1 MSRCNLVTLL
11 GMLGLTT
18 VLLLSAWLCDDAYIT
33 FRTVDNVANGYGLR
47 WNPVERVQS
56 FTHPIWL
63 FTLIPLEMV
72 FGELYYST
80 ILWSIFLSLLTYW
93 LVLGSSKNNLPGKIL
108 ALLSLLLSRAF
119 IDFSTSGLEGPLAH
133 LFLVLIITLGWDIL
147 DQRRVK
153 NSATLLFF
161 LLLSGILLC
170 RLDLIL
176 LVGPLAILLICRRA
190 PLKMV
195 FLGLLPLLT
204 WEFFS
209 LVYYGSFIPN
219 TAIAKLGGG
228 IQLVDRLEHGWTYLA
243 ASVRNDPVTGLVLS
257 GILGLSSFRFLKH
270 RKLEQLP
277 VFLGIGLYL
286 VYVWAMGGGFMA
298 GRFLAAPFLA
308 AVMILGRS
316 KLNPRLWPVVAGL
329 ILLAAFLGPLPTVFS
344 GPNFGLKHGAFLGEC
359 GVADERIFYYPHTG
373 LLRSTNRD
381 RPNSFVWVDDG
392 IEAKDNAITPI
403 TRLNTGFFGYFA
415 GPGITIV
422 DDVGLSDPL
431 LARLAADTL
440 TGWRA
445 GHLVRQIPP
454 GYLETVTNNEG
465 MSGDTKIAQLENQ
478 IRLVTRGPLF
488 SQKRW
493 RAIWDLNISLVKS
506 TISH

>member
-1 MSRCNLVTLL
+1 
-11 GMLGLTT
+11 MLALAT

-56 FTHPIWL
+56 FTHPLWL
-63 FTLIPLEMV
+63 LTLIPLQMV

-80 ILWSIFLSLLTYW
+80 ILWSLFLSLLACW
-93 LVLGSSKNNLPGKIL
+93 VVLGSSKNNLPGKIL

-133 LFLVLIITLGWDIL
+133 SFLALMIALGWDIL
-147 DQRRVK
+147 DQRREK
-153 NSATLLFF
+153 SSATLVFF

-176 LVGPLAILLICRRA
+176 LVGPLAILLIWRRA

-195 FLGLLPLLT
+195 FLGLLPLLM
-204 WEFFS
+204 WEIFS
-209 LVYYGSFIPN
+209 LVYFGSFIPN

-243 ASVRNDPVTGLVLS
+243 ASERNDPVTGLLLLGVL
-257 GILGLSSFRFLKH
+257 GFCSFRFLKQ
-270 RKLEQLP
+270 RKLEHLP

-286 VYVWAMGGGFMA
+286 AYVWAMGGGYMA

-308 AVMILGRS
+308 SVMVLGRL
-316 KLNPRLWPVVAGL
+316 KWNPRLWPGVAGL

-359 GVADERIFYYPHTG
+359 GIADERIFYYPHTG
-373 LLRSTNRD
+373 LLRATNRD
-381 RPNSFVWVDDG
+381 RPNSFVWVDEG
-392 IEAKDNAITPI
+392 IEAKDNAKTPI

-422 DDVGLSDPL
+422 DDLGLSDPL
-431 LARLAADTL
+431 LARLAADTI

-454 GYLETVTNNEG
+454 GYLETVATNQG
-465 MSGDTKIAQLENQ
+465 MSGDSEIARLENQ

-488 SQKRW
+488 SLHRW
-493 RAIWDLNISLVKS
+493 RAIRDLNISLLKS